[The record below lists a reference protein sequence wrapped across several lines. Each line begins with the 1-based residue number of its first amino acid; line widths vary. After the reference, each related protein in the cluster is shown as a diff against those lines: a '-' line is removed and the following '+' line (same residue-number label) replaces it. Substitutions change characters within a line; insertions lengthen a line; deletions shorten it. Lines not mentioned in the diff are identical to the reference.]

1 MRPTGV
7 QRPGAKAR
15 ALAVLA
21 VGFLLVWSPAVADQ
35 GPSAT
40 GQKGM
45 VAAAHPLAAQAALD
59 VLREGGNAVDA
70 AVTAAF
76 VIGVVEPDGSGL
88 GGGGGMVV
96 HLQEKGTSHYINYYV
111 QASERIGELE
121 FSRPADNRSAKAVLI
136 PGTVAGLTLALERFG
151 TLPLSRILE
160 PAIRLAEGG
169 FAVDQTLGMIILD
182 NVPLLQKYE
191 STASLYLPDGFPLAE
206 GDTLRQLELART
218 LRAIARE
225 GREGFYEGDIAR
237 AIVQKTVE
245 HGGVLTLEDMRN
257 YEAQLVE
264 PLVGTYRGYD
274 IVSTAVPQAGVS
286 IIEGLN
292 ILENTDLAS
301 AGHFATSGQ
310 GFHIIAEMMRR
321 VYADRT
327 AFVGDPRF
335 SSIPVQG
342 LISKEYAAD
351 RFREID
357 PERAN
362 PPEYRKTAAGDP
374 LRYEEE
380 MTVPAE
386 SPEGGEGGHTTHLTV
401 VDGEGNAVSLTQTLG
416 TFFGS
421 GLTVEGVLLNCGMT
435 NFSTRYPVNMP
446 EGGKQPRSSIA
457 PTIILKDGKV
467 FATVGSPGATRI
479 VAVVLELIVNLIDFS
494 MSAVEAND
502 APRFLCQK
510 NDDVLSLEGR
520 VSADVQ
526 EDLRRRGHTLQ
537 VYGDYD
543 LFFGGAQIIV
553 VDQATGMLTGS
564 ADPRRGGVAAG
575 Y

>member
-7 QRPGAKAR
+7 QRSGAKAR
-15 ALAVLA
+15 SLAVLA
-21 VGFLLVWSPAVADQ
+21 VGFLLVWNPGLADP
-35 GPSAT
+35 GPSAV
-40 GQKGM
+40 GQRGM
-45 VAAAHPLAAQAALD
+45 VAAAHPLAAQAALE
-59 VLREGGNAVDA
+59 VLRDGGNAVDA

-88 GGGGGMVV
+88 GGGGGMVI
-96 HLQEKGTSHYINYYV
+96 HLQEEGASHYINYYV
-111 QASERIGELE
+111 QASEHIGELE

-151 TLPLSRILE
+151 TLPLTRILE

-225 GREGFYEGDIAR
+225 GRDGFYEGDIAR

-245 HGGVLTLEDMRN
+245 HGGVLTLEDMKN
-257 YEAQLVE
+257 YQAQLVE

-301 AGHFATSGQ
+301 AGYFATSGQ

-335 SSIPVQG
+335 NTIPVQG
-342 LISKEYAAD
+342 LTSKDYAAD

-357 PERAN
+357 LERAN
-362 PPEYRKTAAGDP
+362 PPEYRKTPAGDP
-374 LRYEEE
+374 LKYEEE
-380 MTVPAE
+380 MAVPAE

-494 MSAVEAND
+494 MGAVEAND

-543 LFFGGAQIIV
+543 LFFGGAQMIV
-553 VDQATGMLTGS
+553 VDQTTGTLTGS

>member
-1 MRPTGV
+1 MLPNRV
-7 QRPGAKAR
+7 QRFSAKAR
-15 ALAVLA
+15 VLFVLTSSIVLVSS
-21 VGFLLVWSPAVADQ
+21 VGLADQ
-35 GPSAT
+35 GQSAV
-40 GQKGM
+40 GRNAM
-45 VAAAHPLAAQAALD
+45 VATAHPLAAEAALD

-70 AVTAAF
+70 AVTAGF

-88 GGGGGMVV
+88 GGGGGMVI
-96 HLQEKGTSHYINYYV
+96 HLQGEGGSHYVNYYV
-111 QASERIGELE
+111 QASERISELE
-121 FSRPADNRSAKAVLI
+121 FSRPADNRSAKAILV
-136 PGTVAGLTLALERFG
+136 PGTVAGLTLALEHFG
-151 TLPLSRILE
+151 TLPLARVVE
-160 PAIRLAEGG
+160 PAIQLAEGG
-169 FAVDQTLGMIILD
+169 FAVDQTLAMIILD

-191 STASLYLPDGFPLAE
+191 STSSLYLPDGFPLAE
-206 GDTLRQLELART
+206 GDTLRQPDLART
-218 LRAIARE
+218 LRAIAAR
-225 GREGFYEGDIAR
+225 GRKGFYEGAVAQ
-237 AIVQKTVE
+237 AIVNGAVA
-245 HGGVLTLEDMRN
+245 HGGVLTLQDMEG

-264 PLVGTYRGYD
+264 PLIGSYRGYE
-274 IVSTAVPQAGVS
+274 ILSAAIPQSGAS

-292 ILENTDLAS
+292 ILENTDLA
-301 AGHFATSGQ
+301 ATGHFATSGQ
-310 GFHIIAEMMRR
+310 GFHLVAEMMRR

-327 AFVGDPRF
+327 AFLGDPRF
-335 SSIPVQG
+335 SPIPVHG
-342 LISKEYAAD
+342 LTSKEYAAG

-357 PERAN
+357 PDRTK
-362 PPEYRKTAAGDP
+362 PPEYRKTPVGNP
-374 LRYEEE
+374 LLYEEE
-380 MTVPAE
+380 AVVPAE
-386 SPEGGEGGHTTHLTV
+386 APEGGDGHTTHLTV
-401 VDGEGNAVSLTQTLG
+401 VDGAGNAVSLTQTLG

-435 NFSTRYPVNMP
+435 NFSTRYEVNMP
-446 EGGKQPRSSIA
+446 AGGKQPRSSIA
-457 PTIILKDGKV
+457 PTIILKDGTV

-479 VAVVLELIVNLIDFS
+479 VAVVLELIVNLVDFS

-520 VSADVQ
+520 VSAEAQ

-553 VDQATGMLTGS
+553 VDQVTGTLYGS